1 VRRVLKWVAVTIASI
16 VVVAAIAVYGLSEYQ
31 LRRRFD
37 IAATPVTIPTDSAS
51 LAAGRHVFETRGC
64 AGCHGPNVSGKVFF
78 DDPMIA
84 RLVAPNVPAAIRGYS
99 DPELARLL
107 RHGVR
112 PDGRGV
118 AVMPSSMFYHLDDA
132 DLGALIAYLRSLPE
146 QPNPGL
152 PATSMRILARVGLVV
167 GQYKLEPRL
176 ITHDAPRVAKG
187 PDAAALGQYLATTSC
202 TECHG
207 AKLEGDATTP
217 ALSIVAGYSPTEFAK
232 LMREGIPKD
241 GRPLDLMAQVARSR
255 FSHFSDDEVAGLYA
269 YLSRQVASK

>member
-1 VRRVLKWVAVTIASI
+1 MRRVLKWVAVTIVSI
-16 VVVAAIAVYGLSEYQ
+16 VAVAAIAVYGLSEYQ

-37 IAATPVTIPTDSAS
+37 IAATPVTVPTDSAS
-51 LAAGRHVFETRGC
+51 LAAGRHVFDTRGC
-64 AGCHGPNVSGKVFF
+64 TGCHGPNVAGRVFF
-78 DDPMIA
+78 DEPMIA

-118 AVMPSSMFYHLDDA
+118 AVMPSSMLYHLDDA

-146 QPNPGL
+146 QPNPAL

-167 GQYKLEPRL
+167 GKYKLEPRL

-187 PDAAALGQYLATTSC
+187 SDAAALGQYLATTSC

-217 ALSIVAGYSPTEFAK
+217 GLSIVAGYSPAEFAK
-232 LMREGIPKD
+232 LMRDGVPKD
-241 GRPLDLMAQVARSR
+241 GRKLDLMGGTARNR
-255 FSHFSDDEVAGLYA
+255 FSHFSEEEVAGLYT